1 MGYPL
6 RAASR
11 CTLPTG
17 SFASFFSNT
26 QPLHAALAHAKQ
38 MMPAAGCPMALGSLP
53 DAGRAPCP
61 GVLLWQASLGGTVRQ
76 SLLPFRGRNTLSLPP
91 QPQIF
96 NCWEFSCAAF
106 QGCCCKQQQQRCSP
120 TASFS
125 LQHMPK

>member
-38 MMPAAGCPMALGSLP
+38 IMPAAGCPMALGSLR

-76 SLLPFRGRNTLSLPP
+76 SSLPL
-91 QPQIF
+91 
-96 NCWEFSCAAF
+96 
-106 QGCCCKQQQQRCSP
+106 QGKQYALSP
-120 TASFS
+120 PTTTDF
-125 LQHMPK
+125 